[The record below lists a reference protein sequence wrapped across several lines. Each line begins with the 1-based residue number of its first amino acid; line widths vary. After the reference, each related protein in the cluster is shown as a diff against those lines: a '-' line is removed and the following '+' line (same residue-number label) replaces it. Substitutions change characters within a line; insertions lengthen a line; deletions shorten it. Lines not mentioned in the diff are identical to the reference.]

1 LRVQDIHL
9 VLMLLLNRARKSLNL
24 KYPQKNREKKLEIVS
39 LVDEEEGR
47 KYLQVRIVDY
57 GTALDPET
65 IAVVLGDDS
74 AAEITDNETARNL
87 KVCRELIEKGHR
99 GRFTVASG
107 MDGQTSTSFSLPV
120 QTVPE

>member
-1 LRVQDIHL
+1 
-9 VLMLLLNRARKSLNL
+9 M
-24 KYPQKNREKKLEIVS
+24 KYPEKSPEKRLEITS
-39 LVDEEEGR
+39 LVAEEDGR
-47 KYLQVRIVDY
+47 KYLQVRIVDH

-99 GRFTVASG
+99 GRFAVVSG
-107 MDGQTSTSFSLPV
+107 LDGQTTTSFSLPV
-120 QTVPE
+120 